1 MAGDAAARAASAVPA
16 FGSVT
21 QSSNMDGNGVS
32 SDGASTRYSWVF
44 DATTLTITITRGDG
58 NTLSLDTT
66 KHRINP
72 ESDPFRLFDPRST
85 ESTIAHVWTE
95 SRVTSTGDDAT
106 DDANALQRQ
115 TEGHDVDYL
124 AFGYWLHARGD
135 LENDDVS
142 AVEIGAFVDGPEL
155 RGTSAL
161 PAAGTAMFSG
171 HAAGLY
177 AEEAGTDATR
187 PQGTYVSGEFY
198 ANMTLEADFDDQS
211 VSGIVSNIT
220 LPTYIG
226 VRPDGSHYDD
236 SDRSPGYNLELGSA
250 SLGSNGTFTGSNVTL
265 EHDRLE
271 FRQAT
276 GSWGGRFSDRDMD
289 DNEIPDAAGGT
300 FGVTASTSGGTTAT
314 FVGGYFGEE
323 DTVSLGVLESE

>member
-1 MAGDAAARAASAVPA
+1 MAGDAAVRAASAVPA

-21 QSSNMDGNGVS
+21 QSSNVDGNGVS
-32 SDGASTRYSWVF
+32 SDGASTIYSWVS
-44 DATTLTITITRGDG
+44 DTTTLTITITRGDG

-66 KHRINP
+66 NHRINP
-72 ESDPFRLFDPRST
+72 KPNSFRLFDDPDRT

-95 SRVTSTGDDAT
+95 TG
-106 DDANALQRQ
+106 
-115 TEGHDVDYL
+115 GHDVDYL
-124 AFGYWLHARGD
+124 AFGYWLHASGD

-155 RGTSAL
+155 RGTSTL
-161 PAAGTAMFSG
+161 PTAGTAMFSG

-187 PQGTYVSGEFY
+187 PQGTYVLGEFY
-198 ANMTLEADFDDQS
+198 ADMTLEADFDDQS